1 MRNSNDDDDDDAVGY
16 RKPPK
21 EHQFKPGQSGNPRGR
36 PVRNQSMR
44 ASILE
49 ELKMS
54 ITVTE
59 NGRTRKMPK
68 DKAIV
73 VNLINKALRGDL
85 RAILAIQAL
94 VHEEEQIKMAA
105 KSELRRFTL
114 IIGEKPPKGFGPDG
128 RWLGDDAEQGEEPDD
143 PEEV

>member
-1 MRNSNDDDDDDAVGY
+1 MSNDNNDDDDDDDDGVVGY
-16 RKPPK
+16 GKPPK
-21 EHQFKPGQSGNPRGR
+21 KHQFKPGQSGNPRGR
-36 PVRNQSMR
+36 PLRNQSMR

-85 RAILAIQAL
+85 RAILAIQDL
-94 VHEEEQIKMAA
+94 VHEEELAKMA
-105 KSELRRFTL
+105 KQNQTTRFTL
-114 IIGEKPPKGFGPDG
+114 N
-128 RWLGDDAEQGEEPDD
+128 LGDMKINTEPRTPRDD
-143 PEEV
+143 DDDELV